1 MNSPIPLMVGPNPDE
16 AHPAPIPMPW
26 DRGGEFV
33 PLMVAGTYGTHTRT
47 LRLEYTIPPGK
58 IGIIM
63 AAYIQ
68 VEAPT
73 TSGYAYGAILITNPR
88 GQDVYFLHH
97 LKTNSTTPLHMV
109 VSPIPVFFI
118 IPENWKIRLYTLNVS
133 SDSLYINVGVALYI
147 FNKLI
152 G

>member
-1 MNSPIPLMVGPNPDE
+1 MSYTLPLFTGPRKNE
-16 AHPAPIPMPW
+16 FFFAPIPMPW
-26 DRGGEFV
+26 DRGGEFI
-33 PLMVAGTYGTHTRT
+33 PLMVAGTYGTHART

-73 TSGYAYGAILITNPR
+73 TSGYAYGAIWITNPQ

-97 LKTNSTTPLHMV
+97 LKTSSTTPLHMV